1 MNELSTEQ
9 MEERIRNVKEY
20 ASKFFTEEEHRDQ
33 VIIIGAGQIHS
44 DLLDRLQNAADQLN
58 SHFGKVT
65 VMDIEKLAATT
76 IRPVEDILVLIENL
90 PRPASKMEELLR
102 MTNGIK
108 LTDALPGITI
118 ISDDDD
124 RPWYEKAANPGG
136 KKRKQNYKNR
146 QPWKK

>member
-9 MEERIRNVKEY
+9 MEERIRNVKVY
-20 ASKFFTEEEHRDQ
+20 CSKFFTHEEHRDQ

-76 IRPVEDILVLIENL
+76 SRPVEDILVLIENL
-90 PRPASKMEELLR
+90 PRPASKIEGLLK
-102 MTNGIK
+102 MTDNNKLADAIPSIK
-108 LTDALPGITI
+108 VLDH
-118 ISDDDD
+118 DDN
-124 RPWYEKAANPGG
+124 RPWYEKAANLGG
-136 KKRKQNYKNR
+136 KKRKQNYHNR
-146 QPWKK
+146 QPWRK